1 LLSLPVYCRRA
12 ARHASIQFKHF
23 APNEFYES
31 PQSQT
36 NMKDIQFAFRKLRQ
50 SPAFTA
56 IAVITLALGIGLNT
70 AIFSLINDLFLK
82 GLPFKEPARVVHLY
96 GGDKSRGLED
106 IGISAPRFFH
116 YRDGQTLFDGIAGE
130 NFFAFTLTGMGDAVQ
145 IFGGRLTSNYFDLL
159 GVRPILGRNFL
170 PEEEEGA
177 DVAVITKSFW
187 QKRMGGDPNVI
198 GRSITLDG
206 VAHTIVGVLPNMP
219 ATWFGANPVAEVW
232 TTKPFQLPGFSYER
246 MMRGTSFLRVVG
258 RMKPEMTVAQVKAA
272 LPSLDK
278 GYNTQYPNKID
289 SVLMTSLRTLPE
301 DVTNNFRS
309 GFITLFA
316 AVCFVLLIACS
327 NVANLLLV
335 RFSGRRREIALR
347 MAIGA
352 SRMSVVRLFVFES
365 VLVSMIAGAVGAFV
379 AWRLVP
385 LIPQLASNFL
395 PLEAN
400 TVTSL
405 SLPVLTFTIGLSIL
419 TGLLMGIYP
428 ALQGSHADLVDG
440 LKEGGRG
447 SSGSVRQQRFRKIL
461 VGAQVA
467 LSVTLLA
474 GAALLITSFVRLSQ
488 QNIGFRSQNLWTGA
502 ITLPISQYPDT
513 ASRQRLAEQT
523 LDALRDVPGIQSATI
538 SGDIPLNGGNRTL
551 YARGDRDVPPIE
563 KRANGPS
570 HDIAPGYFK
579 TWGIPLLAGR
589 EFDEHDVAEGQMVCL
604 ISQAGAKKVYPNE
617 NPIGKTLLVSSLG
630 VPCEIVGIVGD
641 VRSIRVAEAPGMEFY
656 RPWAQENFPF
666 LNIDVRSNLKVEEVT
681 KLVQAALTKVNAGLA
696 IAVPQGMDA
705 VVAQALGQARLMMW
719 LLGIFAGVAL
729 LLASIG
735 IYGAVAYT
743 VEQRTGEIGV
753 RMALGAQTRDVLRL
767 IVNQGMKPVV
777 IGLGIGLLAAFAL
790 GRLLTSQLFEV
801 SAHNPALLGGATI
814 LLAGTALFA
823 CLLPARRA
831 AMVDPVQALRTE

>member
-1 LLSLPVYCRRA
+1 LPACCPRA
-12 ARHASIQFKHF
+12 GPRKSIPFKPF
-23 APNEFYES
+23 EPNDF
-31 PQSQT
+31 PKKL
-36 NMKDIQFAFRKLRQ
+36 NPNIPMNDIRFAFRKLRQ
-50 SPAFTA
+50 SPAFTS
-56 IAVITLALGIGLNT
+56 IAVLTLALGIGLNT
-70 AIFSLINDLFLK
+70 TIFSLINDLFLK
-82 GLPFKEPARVVHLY
+82 GLPFKEPSRVVHLL
-96 GGDKSRGLED
+96 GGDKSRDLVD
-106 IGISAPRFFH
+106 IGISTPRYQHF
-116 YRDGQTLFDGIAGE
+116 RDGQTIFDGLAGE
-130 NFFAFTLTGMGDAVQ
+130 NFFAFTLTGLGDAVQ
-145 IFGGRLTSNYFDLL
+145 VFGGRLTSNYFDVL
-159 GVRPILGRNFL
+159 GVHPILGRNFL

-177 DVAVITKSFW
+177 DVALITKNFW
-187 QKRMGGDPNVI
+187 QKRLGGDPNVI

-206 VAHTIVGVLPNMP
+206 TAHTIVGVLPNMP

-232 TTKPFQLPGFSYER
+232 TTKPMQLPGFSYER
-246 MMRGTSFLRVVG
+246 LMRGTSFLRVVG
-258 RMKPEMTVAQVKAA
+258 RLKPTVTLQQAKAA
-272 LPSLDK
+272 LPSLDQS
-278 GYNTQYPNKID
+278 YVTQYPNKID
-289 SVLMTSLRTLPE
+289 SSLATTLRTLPQ
-301 DVTNNFRS
+301 DVTQNFRA
-309 GFITLFA
+309 GFVTLFA

-347 MAIGA
+347 AAIGA
-352 SRMSVVRLFVFES
+352 SRASIVRLFVFES
-365 VLVSMIAGAVGAFV
+365 LLVSLIAGAAGAFV

-385 LIPQLASNFL
+385 LVPQMASNFL

-400 TVTSL
+400 TATSVSMPVLAFTIAL
-405 SLPVLTFTIGLSIL
+405 SLF
-419 TGLLMGIYP
+419 TGLVMGIYP

-474 GAALLITSFVRLSQ
+474 GAALLITSFVRLTQ

-502 ITLPISQYPDT
+502 VTLPISQYPD
-513 ASRQRLAEQT
+513 ALSRQRLAEQT
-523 LDALRDVPGIQSATI
+523 LNELRNIPGLETATI
-538 SGDIPLNGGNRTL
+538 SGDIPLAGGNRTL

-563 KRANGPS
+563 KRATGPS
-570 HDIAPGYFK
+570 HDIAPDYFK
-579 TWGIPLLAGR
+579 TWGVPLLAGR
-589 EFDEHDVAEGQMVCL
+589 EFNEHDVADGQMVCL

-617 NPIGKTLLVSSLG
+617 NPIGKTLLVTSLG

-641 VRSIRVAEAPGMEFY
+641 VRSIRVADAPGMEFY
-656 RPWAQENFPF
+656 RPWTQENFPF
-666 LNIDVRSNLKVEEVT
+666 VNITVRSNLKVDAVT
-681 KLVQAALTKVNAGLA
+681 KLVQSALAKVNPGLA
-696 IAVPQGMDA
+696 IAVPQSMDS
-705 VVAQALGQARLMMW
+705 VVAQALGQARLMTW
-719 LLGIFAGVAL
+719 LLGIFASVAL

-777 IGLGIGLLAAFAL
+777 IGLVIGIVCAFGL
-790 GRLLTSQLFEV
+790 GRLIASQLFEV

-814 LLAGTALFA
+814 LLAATALFA

>member
-1 LLSLPVYCRRA
+1 
-12 ARHASIQFKHF
+12 
-23 APNEFYES
+23 
-31 PQSQT
+31 
-36 NMKDIQFAFRKLRQ
+36 MKDIQFAFRKLRQ
-50 SPAFTA
+50 SPAFTSIA
-56 IAVITLALGIGLNT
+56 IITLALGIGLNT

-82 GLPFKEPARVVHLY
+82 GLPFKDPARVLHLY
-96 GGDKSRGLED
+96 GGDKSRDLVD
-106 IGISAPRFFH
+106 IGVGAPRFRHF
-116 YRDGQTLFDGIAGE
+116 RDGQTVFESLAGE
-130 NFFAFTLTGMGDAVQ
+130 NFFAFTLTGLGDAVQ
-145 IFGGRLTSNYFDLL
+145 VFGGRLTSNYFDVL
-159 GVRPILGRNFL
+159 GVHPILGRNFL
-170 PEEEEGA
+170 PEEEEKA
-177 DVAVITKSFW
+177 DVALITKNFW
-187 QKRMGGDPNVI
+187 QKRLGGDPNVL

-219 ATWFGANPVAEVW
+219 ANWFGANPVAEVW
-232 TTKPFQLPGFSYER
+232 TTKPIQLPGFSYER
-246 MMRGTSFLRVVG
+246 LMRGTSFLRVVG
-258 RMKPEMTVAQVKAA
+258 RLKPSVSLQQAQAA
-272 LPSLDK
+272 LTSLDQSYRA
-278 GYNTQYPNKID
+278 GYSSNID
-289 SVLMTSLRTLPE
+289 SGFVTSFRTLPE
-301 DVTNNFRS
+301 DVTQNIRA

-347 MAIGA
+347 VAIGA
-352 SRMSVVRLFVFES
+352 SRSSIVRLFVSES
-365 VLVSMIAGAVGAFV
+365 LLVSVFAGVVGAFL

-385 LIPQLASNFL
+385 LVPTMAANFL

-405 SLPVLTFTIGLSIL
+405 SLPVLLFTIGLSIL

-447 SSGSVRQQRFRKIL
+447 TAGSVRQQRFRKIL

-474 GAALLITSFVRLSQ
+474 GAALLITSFVRLAQ

-502 ITLPISQYPDT
+502 VTLPASQYPDA
-513 ASRQRLAEQT
+513 ASRQRLVEQL
-523 LDALRDVPGIQSATI
+523 LDALRDVPGLQSATV
-538 SGDIPLNGGNRTL
+538 SGDIPLAGGNRTL
-551 YARGDRDVPPIE
+551 YARADRDVPPVE

-570 HDIAPGYFK
+570 HDIAPAYFK

-589 EFDEHDVAEGQMVCL
+589 EFNEHDLADSQMVCL

-617 NPIGKTLLVSSLG
+617 NPIGKTLLVTSLG
-630 VPCEIVGIVGD
+630 VPCEIIGIVGD
-641 VRSIRVAEAPGMEFY
+641 VRSIQVKDAPGMEFY
-656 RPWAQENFPF
+656 RAWTQENFPF
-666 LNIDVRSNLKVEEVT
+666 LNITVRSNLKVDAVT
-681 KLVQAALTKVNAGLA
+681 KLVQSAMAKVNPGLA
-696 IAVPQGMDA
+696 IAIPQSMAA
-705 VVAQALGQARLMMW
+705 VVAQALGQARLMTW

-729 LLASIG
+729 LLAAIG
-735 IYGAVAYT
+735 IYGAVAYS

-767 IVNQGMKPVV
+767 VVNQGMKPVV
-777 IGLGIGLLAAFAL
+777 IGLAIGIVSAFAL

-801 SAHNPALLGGATI
+801 SAHNPVLLGGATV
-814 LLAGTALFA
+814 LLAAIALLA

-831 AMVDPVQALRTE
+831 TLVDPVQALRTE